1 MKLLEL
7 YRWFIGTVSDFS
19 KPFRENE
26 ELLNE
31 ARKFWRNLEANS
43 WIIVLLFVVI
53 GILMA
58 VTYYTYWNNKPGR
71 HYKPKDWIIYLVAT
85 FIICFL
91 LTLGIVYFLC
101 PPNLSGSF
109 PLELKLALCNAL
121 YSIGVYLIVSF
132 VWCNWLPTNAYR
144 IFKI

>member
-7 YRWFIGTVSDFS
+7 YKWLIGTVSDFS

-31 ARKFWRNLEANS
+31 ARKFWRSLEGYS
-43 WIIVLLFVVI
+43 LFIVFLFIFLGAV
-53 GILMA
+53 LA

-71 HYKPKDWIIYLVAT
+71 HYKPKDWLIYLLAT

-91 LTLGIVYFLC
+91 VTFGIEYLLC
-101 PPNLSGSF
+101 PPHLSGAVS
-109 PLELKLALCNAL
+109 LELKIAFGNAL
-121 YSIGVYLIVSF
+121 YSVGIYLIVSF
-132 VWCNWLPTNAYR
+132 IWCNLLPTNAYR

>member
-7 YRWFIGTVSDFS
+7 YKWLIGTVSDFS

-31 ARKFWRNLEANS
+31 ARKFWNNLEANS
-43 WIIVLLFVVI
+43 LFFVFI
-53 GILMA
+53 FIGLGILMA
-58 VTYYTYWNNKPGR
+58 VFYYTYWNNKPGR

-91 LTLGIVYFLC
+91 LTLGIEYLLC
-101 PPNLSGSF
+101 PPKLNGFLI
-109 PLELKLALCNAL
+109 ELKLALGNAL
-121 YSIGVYLIVSF
+121 YSVGVYFVVSF
-132 VWCNWLPTNAYR
+132 IWCNWLPTNAYR